1 MFTPMGVNIQM
12 SKILRAMFHVVV
24 SILRVALVATLI
36 DILSNKSSLDGTSIS
51 LLSYSSESI

>member
-24 SILRVALVATLI
+24 SILRVALVATLT
-36 DILSNKSSLDGTSIS
+36 DILSNKSSLDGTGIS
-51 LLSYSSESI
+51 LLSYSSELI

>member
-1 MFTPMGVNIQM
+1 MFTPLAVNIQM

>member
-1 MFTPMGVNIQM
+1 MGVNIQM

>member
-12 SKILRAMFHVVV
+12 SKILRAMFHVAV

>member
-12 SKILRAMFHVVV
+12 SKILCAMFHVVV